1 MKQQLWLYAKV
12 QLSWCAFLVIAL
24 LLYSSTSQTRQNG
37 TTYSE
42 LHVLRDWQL
51 ALMLIV
57 PPMLIYLFIRIRR
70 RNI

>member
-1 MKQQLWLYAKV
+1 MKRQLWLYAKI
-12 QLSWCAFLVIAL
+12 QLSWCAFLLIAAV
-24 LLYSSTSQTRQNG
+24 LYSSTSQARQNG

-51 ALMLIV
+51 ALMVLV
-57 PPMLIYLFIRIRR
+57 PPMLIFLFIRIRR